1 MDLILSQ
8 FSLCSIGAQGFC
20 SQSKTDSTT
29 FFEGYIFQLKVI
41 RIFSFLGTFCF
52 LFSVP
57 LIYNYNCNSQPALFL
72 FLFLQREL
80 YCQIQRRILAHT
92 QRRVNT
98 ITDTKEIYES
108 YSFFVLLGKRSL
120 STQPKSTIIQ
130 ISPGFRL
137 SRRLCQI
144 PPSYCTTENSFFCF
158 TYRLFS
164 LYPSGGGCQL
174 LSNWL
179 FAPQRIPTWDISTAI
194 AKSRSGDPAPTYPER
209 FRIQAFSK
217 KIFHI
222 FLFFA
227 EKFEI
232 GRSSC
237 LFQLF

>member
-1 MDLILSQ
+1 MPNS
-8 FSLCSIGAQGFC
+8 AQ
-20 SQSKTDSTT
+20 DPST
-29 FFEGYIFQLKVI
+29 
-41 RIFSFLGTFCF
+41 
-52 LFSVP
+52 
-57 LIYNYNCNSQPALFL
+57 
-72 FLFLQREL
+72 
-80 YCQIQRRILAHT
+80 HT

-108 YSFFVLLGKRSL
+108 YSFFVLLGKPSL
-120 STQPKSTIIQ
+120 CTQPKSTIIQ

-144 PPSYCTTENSFFCF
+144 PPSYCTTENSFFF
-158 TYRLFS
+158 ASHIDFSPFIQVEAVVNFYQIGFLPHKESPPGTFQPLSPSRGLATQLQHILSGLEFRLF
-164 LYPSGGGCQL
+164 L
-174 LSNWL
+174 N
-179 FAPQRIPTWDISTAI
+179 
-194 AKSRSGDPAPTYPER
+194 
-209 FRIQAFSK
+209 